1 MKHFRPFRFDDASGT
16 LWRARQETPLTRKAA
31 DLLRLFL
38 DRSGIPLSHQE
49 IMGSVW
55 PDTHVQ
61 TQNIKT
67 LVHELRTALGD
78 HVQQPQFIRADPGRG
93 YTFLADAT
101 DAPVPLCDPDQD
113 GDREHPLPVVGR
125 DREVAL
131 LRELL
136 NTASTAAERQV
147 VLIEGERGS
156 GKTTLCRALAEHA
169 RCQGARV
176 SFAQALEL
184 AGPGEPFAV
193 LSDGL
198 DLLGRQYPSL
208 LATTLQ
214 RHAPS
219 WRERALR
226 DFLASGDADA
236 SAGQSLRE
244 LTRVFEE
251 LSQDVPLV
259 FVLDDLQWSDVQTI
273 EWLGAMA
280 RRRVPSRLLIAATF
294 CSSEREGAPNVPLLD
309 RLSRHLS
316 FERCGYTIRL
326 NQLSDRDV
334 ADDLTRRF
342 GEDVAAVLAEPLA
355 RSTGGNPRLIVG
367 ALDALVNVGLLRSTA
382 SGWRMETPTDGVD
395 PILASSL
402 VGGFEWQLDRLSD
415 EDRAMLAAAAAVGVT
430 FTAEDV
436 AGVLESDASDDIAGQ
451 LQRLSRRHVLVRS
464 VPGQDGSEPSNVFTF
479 FHPVAADVLLAHT
492 PIPDRMRL
500 ARRIVD
506 HAELSSRTRPRRR
519 AATLR

>member
-78 HVQQPQFIRADPGRG
+78 DVQQPQFIRADPGRG
-93 YTFLADAT
+93 YTFVADAT
-101 DAPVPLCDPDQD
+101 DAPVPLCDPDRD
-113 GDREHPLPVVGR
+113 GDPGSPLAVVRRYREIAAV
-125 DREVAL
+125 
-131 LRELL
+131 RELM
-136 NTASTAAERQV
+136 NTTSSPAERQV

-156 GKTTLCRALAEHA
+156 GKTTLCRALAEYG
-169 RCQGARV
+169 RRQGARV

-193 LSDGL
+193 VGDGL
-198 DLLGRQYPSL
+198 DLLARQYPSL
-208 LATTLQ
+208 LTTTLQ

-219 WRERALR
+219 WRQRALR
-226 DFLASGDADA
+226 DFLASGDAADA
-236 SAGQSLRE
+236 GSAQTLRE
-244 LTRVFEE
+244 LTRVFED
-251 LSQDVPLV
+251 LSQDVPLL
-259 FVLDDLQWSDVQTI
+259 FVLDDLQWSDQQTI

-280 RRRVPSRLLIAATF
+280 RRRVPSRLLICATF
-294 CSSEREGAPNVPLLD
+294 CASEREGAPNVPLLD

-316 FERCGYTIRL
+316 FERCGYTVRL
-326 NQLSDRDV
+326 NQLSERDV

-342 GEDVAAVLAEPLA
+342 GGEVAGVLAEPLA
-355 RSTGGNPRLIVG
+355 RATGGNPRLIVG
-367 ALDALVNVGLLRSTA
+367 ALDSLVNVGLLRSPS
-382 SGWRMETPTDGVD
+382 SGWRMETPSDGID

-402 VGGFEWQLDRLSD
+402 VGGFEWQLDRLTD
-415 EDRAMLAAAAAVGVT
+415 EDRAMLVAAAAVGVT
-430 FTAEDV
+430 FSAEAVATA
-436 AGVLESDASDDIAGQ
+436 LESDESDDIAH
-451 LQRLSRRHVLVRS
+451 RLL
-464 VPGQDGSEPSNVFTF
+464 
-479 FHPVAADVLLAHT
+479 
-492 PIPDRMRL
+492 RL
-500 ARRIVD
+500 
-506 HAELSSRTRPRRR
+506 
-519 AATLR
+519 